1 MKMENNMI
9 TTKQITMTTDQWSKV
24 ERIIYGMVDNGDV
37 GEIIK
42 WTDIL
47 VAMDL
52 WTYQDRKNFF
62 MENGLKIVYQE
73 NYNPQINGDY

>member
-1 MKMENNMI
+1 MI

-37 GEIIK
+37 DEIIK